1 MFETEKQL
9 DGATL
14 RARCPHCYKLFSIH
28 AGEISEARPRFECTD
43 CHGQFWLPFPE
54 SLENSAGM
62 IGFPL
67 EAEASNFAT
76 EVEEDVATNFASE
89 AFPVENFAL
98 PDFNLDE
105 PSPIAEPQA
114 PPQQT
119 RVHTLE
125 RAEAKPFSCP
135 KCGAAYAGGEAECVK
150 CGVIFQKFFT
160 KLPVRSDFAASKELK
175 ALWEAVILEYEKE
188 DRHRNFIQY
197 GQNDGNLEYVL
208 RKYKDVQEASSS
220 DELSKKFVKE
230 VSATMVA
237 QAESKLVP
245 TKGFKFFAWR
255 EWSIPRFNFSPLL
268 YIIGAAVVAFG
279 TTVPGMRNFI
289 GLGCSILFLGV
300 AVRFYFAKP
309 SN

>member
-9 DGATL
+9 DSATL

-54 SLENSAGM
+54 SLENTAGM

-67 EAEASNFAT
+67 EAETSHFAT
-76 EVEEDVATNFASE
+76 EVESEVATNFASE

-98 PDFNLDE
+98 PDFQVEE
-105 PSPIAEPQA
+105 PA
-114 PPQQT
+114 PQQT
-119 RVHTLE
+119 RARPLE
-125 RAEAKPFSCP
+125 RVEAKPFSCP
-135 KCGAAYAGGEAECVK
+135 KCGAAYAGGQAECVK

-175 ALWEAVILEYEKE
+175 ALWEAVTLEYEKE
-188 DRHRNFIQY
+188 DRHRQFIQY
-197 GQNDGNLEYVL
+197 GQNDGNLEFVL
-208 RKYKDVQEASSS
+208 RKYKDVQEVSAS

-230 VSATMVA
+230 VAAMMTA
-237 QAESKLVP
+237 QAESALVP

-268 YIIGAAVVAFG
+268 YIIGGVVVAFG
-279 TTVPGMRNFI
+279 MTVPGMRNFI